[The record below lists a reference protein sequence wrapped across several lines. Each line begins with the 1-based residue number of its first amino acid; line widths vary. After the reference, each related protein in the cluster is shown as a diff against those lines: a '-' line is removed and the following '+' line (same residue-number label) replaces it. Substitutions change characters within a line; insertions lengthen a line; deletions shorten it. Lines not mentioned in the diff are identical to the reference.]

1 VSSIEQEEE
10 IATVEKN
17 IETYTA
23 SGYNISS
30 YEAELEY
37 LEDKLAIYEANLT
50 KVLTQYG
57 KDAEFELDE
66 DQQAKIKQWYT
77 NAETEIEGGT
87 LVTRSYIKALTE
99 TASDIKFANAAN
111 SEKLAEFLELLLVQ
125 CDKADEE

>member
-1 VSSIEQEEE
+1 MQLT
-10 IATVEKN
+10 TVEKN

-30 YEAELEY
+30 YEAELAY

-87 LVTRSYIKALTE
+87 LVTRSYIAKLTE
-99 TASDIKFANAAN
+99 IVDSITFANSN
-111 SEKLAEFLELLLVQ
+111 GKAEFLEFLDLLLEQ
-125 CDKADEE
+125 CNKADEE

>member
-1 VSSIEQEEE
+1 MPNIT
-10 IATVEKN
+10 ILLTFWKN

-30 YEAELEY
+30 YEAELAY